1 MAFGIYVHWPF
12 CAAKCPYCDFNSH
25 VVSNVDQSRWAKA
38 LGSELRR
45 YASLTQDNIVS
56 SIYFGGGTP
65 SLMEASTVASVLDVI
80 TKEWRLSNDIE
91 ITLEANPTS
100 FEAKRF
106 KAYRDAGVNRLSVGV
121 QALNDE
127 DLSAL
132 GRLHTASEAT
142 HAFEDARNI
151 FPRISL
157 DLIYARQNQTL
168 PQWSDE
174 LDRALELA
182 ADHLS
187 LYQLTIE
194 DGTAFGARHVAGKL
208 RGLPHEDLAVD
219 LYNLTTARCA
229 EAGFEAY
236 EVSNYARPGAE
247 SRHNL
252 VYWRGDAYVGVGP
265 GAHGRIQLD
274 GTWHATEG
282 HKMPGQ
288 WVAAA
293 EAGSGDC
300 VNEAIPDLDRAEEQ
314 LMMRLRLAEGVPIDW
329 TRRAL
334 GKDTLDRLR
343 TLSEEGFIELSSDRF
358 SATSDG
364 RLVLNAVIERLL
376 V

>member
-45 YASLTQDNIVS
+45 YASLTRDNIVS

-65 SLMEASTVASVLDVI
+65 SLMEASTVASVLNVI
-80 TKEWRLSNDIE
+80 TKEWRQSNDVE

-100 FEAKRF
+100 FEATRF
-106 KAYRDAGVNRLSVGV
+106 KAYCDAGVNRLSIGV

-142 HAFEDARNI
+142 HAFEVARDI
-151 FPRISL
+151 FPRLSL
-157 DLIYARQNQTL
+157 DLIYARQNQSL
-168 PQWSDE
+168 SQWSDE

-194 DGTAFGARHVAGKL
+194 DGTAFGARHAAGKL

-219 LYNLTTARCA
+219 LYKLTTMRCA

-274 GTWHATEG
+274 GIWHATEG

-288 WVAAA
+288 WIAAA
-293 EAGSGDC
+293 EAGSGDT
-300 VNEAIPDLDRAEEQ
+300 VNEAIPDRDRAEEQ

-334 GKDTLDRLR
+334 GEDTLDRLK